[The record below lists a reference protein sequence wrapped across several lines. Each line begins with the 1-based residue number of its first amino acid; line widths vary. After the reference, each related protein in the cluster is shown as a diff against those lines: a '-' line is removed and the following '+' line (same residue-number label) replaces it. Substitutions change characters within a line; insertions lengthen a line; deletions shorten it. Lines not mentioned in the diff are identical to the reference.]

1 MGEAFRFV
9 RAMAQAAE
17 NEALVP
23 LMLAAR
29 LLTDAELDVVDTNCA
44 ALGATWRL
52 HFAVAGGAAH
62 TPKVHL
68 IERHVPFYA
77 RLHGTLG
84 MLGEEAV
91 EALHPWWTA
100 AARLCQA
107 MTNPKARRASLQGSG
122 ALRPNNGAK
131 PLCAPRKT
139 ARAQRRAGLRAKRWA
154 EPWWFLH

>member
-1 MGEAFRFV
+1 MDEILNK
-9 RAMAQAAE
+9 AAPALAALS
-17 NEALVP
+17 ALVP

-62 TPKVHL
+62 TPKDHL
-68 IERHVPFYA
+68 IERHVLFHA

-84 MLGEEAV
+84 VLGEEAV

-107 MTNPKARRASLQGSG
+107 MRDPKRASLQRSG
-122 ALRPNNGAK
+122 ALRPFKGLK
-131 PLCAPRKT
+131 PLRAPRKT
-139 ARAQRRAGLRAKRWA
+139 ARAQRRAGLPAKR
-154 EPWWFLH
+154 